1 MEPQWSRYQKYEP
14 QFNPSDSTVMGN
26 AKNYSPGQHS
36 YSELESMRL
45 STETPSIVQ
54 NQLNKILYISK
65 ELKERELE
73 ISSLQRELANMV
85 SYKEQYTN
93 MKAQLNLYKEKLAY
107 YERISNDQ
115 TLKLHELEN
124 SYRPKA
130 LALEKEIEELKVGNN
145 KLQGEISLM
154 RLELEKKES
163 YGSEITA
170 ELKGKNATIKKM
182 REETFLLQQKLQKN
196 SEFEKEFIKEKEN
209 FQGAVQEKEEIIQ
222 ALEKD
227 NDKLRKELERAMES
241 LANCQVELRFIP
253 KLRQDIKQSANLI
266 NAASSEIDKEKAES
280 QRLLTELKDYEKR
293 WRKIRTICENN
304 EPIEYIEDLK
314 NQLQFNIEKFAA
326 IQSELQATEQ
336 RHDKSLNQLKNK
348 LEKVSLSIPKHEEA
362 FRELSLQKKRM
373 EEELQNVI
381 QDNTRLTQRNEE
393 LKVLA
398 SQYKQIEKEF
408 EVIKFEND
416 KLIQKGEEMKEI
428 AFSYKK
434 LQKELEILCSENAK
448 LQPKSEEL
456 KDLRIQYTKLEREY
470 ESIIGE
476 NKRLSAR
483 NEELC
488 YKLEMI
494 TSNWERADKNVKEIL
509 EVLASEGVN
518 IEAAGIL
525 EVTANIHRILLHLL
539 RKSKRDESELTSL
552 REELESLKSSG
563 LRDKVM
569 YSQASVEYSQRM
581 LEMRKNIETLSKVIE
596 ENEKHSLDILY
607 KYQQASRE
615 LSEAKAELSILRD
628 KEKRESS

>member
-1 MEPQWSRYQKYEP
+1 
-14 QFNPSDSTVMGN
+14 
-26 AKNYSPGQHS
+26 
-36 YSELESMRL
+36 
-45 STETPSIVQ
+45 
-54 NQLNKILYISK
+54 
-65 ELKERELE
+65 
-73 ISSLQRELANMV
+73 
-85 SYKEQYTN
+85 
-93 MKAQLNLYKEKLAY
+93 
-107 YERISNDQ
+107 
-115 TLKLHELEN
+115 
-124 SYRPKA
+124 
-130 LALEKEIEELKVGNN
+130 
-145 KLQGEISLM
+145 
-154 RLELEKKES
+154 
-163 YGSEITA
+163 
-170 ELKGKNATIKKM
+170 
-182 REETFLLQQKLQKN
+182 
-196 SEFEKEFIKEKEN
+196 
-209 FQGAVQEKEEIIQ
+209 
-222 ALEKD
+222 
-227 NDKLRKELERAMES
+227 
-241 LANCQVELRFIP
+241 
-253 KLRQDIKQSANLI
+253 
-266 NAASSEIDKEKAES
+266 
-280 QRLLTELKDYEKR
+280 
-293 WRKIRTICENN
+293 
-304 EPIEYIEDLK
+304 
-314 NQLQFNIEKFAA
+314 
-326 IQSELQATEQ
+326 
-336 RHDKSLNQLKNK
+336 
-348 LEKVSLSIPKHEEA
+348 
-362 FRELSLQKKRM
+362 
-373 EEELQNVI
+373 
-381 QDNTRLTQRNEE
+381 
-393 LKVLA
+393 
-398 SQYKQIEKEF
+398 
-408 EVIKFEND
+408 VIKFEND